1 MNLSGN
7 VSSHIIY
14 RTCRCAAKGLDT
26 LTIWKDNAPIIGHP
40 LGGGPQ
46 ANRNFYGDLQG
57 V

>member
-40 LGGGPQ
+40 LWGGPQ
-46 ANRNFYGDLQG
+46 ANINFYGDLQG